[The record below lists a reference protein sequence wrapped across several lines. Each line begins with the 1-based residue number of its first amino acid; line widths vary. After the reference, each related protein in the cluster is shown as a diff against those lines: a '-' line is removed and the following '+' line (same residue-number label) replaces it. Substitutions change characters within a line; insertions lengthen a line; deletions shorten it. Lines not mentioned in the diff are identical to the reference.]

1 MTMEAPGALT
11 TSQGLGAATELL
23 AAGGYS
29 IVPTPSSWPG
39 TARVFEDSYGI
50 VALHIYDTLEQLME
64 DWPVAQGQ
72 LVDLISEHLSR
83 PEPKAWEGYLALF
96 TTGPSTADD
105 RASVVELRYDTNRV
119 RKLVST
125 GEELETLEDVR
136 TALLPLLPLELEPP
150 SAARAGVLDLLP
162 DLMADEEAPREV
174 IEVLIDAFVGNSSI
188 VERLHEAR
196 MEP

>member
-1 MTMEAPGALT
+1 MDASVPLT
-11 TSQGLGAATELL
+11 TSQVLGVATELL
-23 AAGGYS
+23 VAGGYS
-29 IVPTPSSWPG
+29 VVRTPSSWPG

-50 VALHIYDTLEQLME
+50 VALHIYDTWDQLIE

-96 TTGPSTADD
+96 TTGPSTGD

-125 GEELETLEDVR
+125 GEELQTLDDVR
-136 TALLPLLPLELEPP
+136 TALLPLLPLDLEPP
-150 SAARAGVLDLLP
+150 SATRAGVLDFLP
-162 DLMADEEAPREV
+162 DLMADEAAPREV
-174 IEVLIDAFVGNSSI
+174 IEVLVDAFLSNSSI

-196 MEP
+196 IQN